1 MRVLKKKPDQ
11 DQGQKR
17 RTGVSDPH
25 EPISPVVISL
35 LFLCQRANAFEIIR
49 VLGGGEVKNV
59 LSAQAKERAGLRPAD
74 SRGRLSPPKPI
85 VPT

>member
-49 VLGGGEVKNV
+49 VLRGGEVKNI
-59 LSAQAKERAGLRPAD
+59 LSGTGEGKSRASSGGQPRAA
-74 SRGRLSPPKPI
+74 